1 MRAALQAEMAPGERT
16 LWSGMPDARRMKAA
30 FGIWLFAIPWTVFSC
45 VWTGLAASSW
55 LVRMPQTEME
65 WGFGIAFPLFGFPF
79 ILVGVWMLSR
89 PFAARSAAR
98 QTIYGLTDRR
108 LIRVTMGR
116 QHKIESVRIAQMGPI
131 DLNVSRD
138 GWGTISIQTG
148 SHVDSEGDRVTD
160 RFVAAAIPEA
170 DKLHRMIIAQQ
181 GA

>member
-1 MRAALQAEMAPGERT
+1 
-16 LWSGMPDARRMKAA
+16 
-30 FGIWLFAIPWTVFSC
+30 
-45 VWTGLAASSW
+45 
-55 LVRMPQTEME
+55 
-65 WGFGIAFPLFGFPF
+65 
-79 ILVGVWMLSR
+79 
-89 PFAARSAAR
+89 
-98 QTIYGLTDRR
+98 
-108 LIRVTMGR
+108 
-116 QHKIESVRIAQMGPI
+116 MGPI